1 MAGTSQHDKD
11 LMAKAAGQI
20 DHAASTIAG
29 LRRSLNGHHAA
40 VLAGWQ
46 GSAATAF
53 NTAFQEF
60 DLAMKKIINGGDGKD
75 GLDQIHEKLV
85 HNRIQYERT
94 EQEQTDA
101 SNSIHQ
107 FINH

>member
-1 MAGTSQHDKD
+1 
-11 LMAKAAGQI
+11 MAKAAGQI

-29 LRRSLNGHHAA
+29 LQKSLSGHHDA

-46 GSAATAF
+46 GQAADAF
-53 NTAFQEF
+53 NTAFVEF
-60 DLAMKKIINGGDGKD
+60 NTAMSKILHGGDGKD

-85 HNRIQYERT
+85 HNRIQYEST

-107 FINH
+107 FINQ